1 MNRTEL
7 QQVLVN
13 LIVNAAH
20 AMPEGGTLTLTSF
33 DEERHGSHGVGL
45 AVKDNGVGM
54 SEDVVARI
62 FDPFFTT
69 KRQEGTGLGL
79 SVSQMLIAR
88 QGGEITV
95 ESIPGQG
102 TSFTI
107 WLPQAL

>member
-20 AMPEGGTLTLTSF
+20 AMPQGGTLTLTSA
-33 DEERHGSHGVGL
+33 DEERHGSQGV
-45 AVKDNGVGM
+45 AVTVADTGVGM
-54 SEDVVARI
+54 AEDVVARI

-79 SVSQMLIAR
+79 SVSQMLVAR
-88 QGGEITV
+88 QGGDITV
-95 ESIPGQG
+95 TSVVG
-102 TSFTI
+102 TGTAFTI
-107 WLPQAL
+107 WLPHAV